1 MTNVFTKIR
10 NLKTQTH
17 THTHTQGECHGNMKA
32 EIQVMHVQAKPKI
45 ARKPPEVRRETQKIL
60 PRNSQKEPKS

>member
-10 NLKTQTH
+10 NLKIQ
-17 THTHTQGECHGNMKA
+17 THTHTQGECHVNMKA